1 MNEPNQSHKRDEQ
14 LDLYRGIVMLYIVCF
29 IHVIY
34 WLGIGQEPLRSLAL
48 IEMPAV
54 FFISGAALSVTHNRR
69 RLAATLW
76 SRAKRV
82 VFPFYIYAAVS
93 LIVLSLLV
101 GLRSVLSDLSSL
113 SDSIA
118 STPLG
123 RMTWHDLFTLLSCKG
138 IPHAP
143 YASHLWFIIPYL
155 VLTCT
160 FGLQQKAREYLSRG
174 GYFSLCLIAFCLSA
188 WAGRF
193 TTITAYNLF
202 FVAGWLFYRQLSW
215 RTIYVLTLLCA
226 LVTSGILLGGAT
238 FCPMQAHKFPPDF
251 VFVAYGFFSLC
262 LCSIVFG
269 HCRLPS
275 NSLLKRWNQAG
286 YTIYLYQN
294 LVYAV
299 WSMCFYHWEMFYS
312 HRWIGG
318 FASALAVFV
327 GSTLLS
333 YFTIPI
339 ERWCMQQINSLH
351 DHFTSIGVRQRD

>member
-1 MNEPNQSHKRDEQ
+1 M
-14 LDLYRGIVMLYIVCF
+14 
-29 IHVIY
+29 
-34 WLGIGQEPLRSLAL
+34 
-48 IEMPAV
+48 
-54 FFISGAALSVTHNRR
+54 
-69 RLAATLW
+69 
-76 SRAKRV
+76 
-82 VFPFYIYAAVS
+82 
-93 LIVLSLLV
+93 
-101 GLRSVLSDLSSL
+101 
-113 SDSIA
+113 
-118 STPLG
+118 
-123 RMTWHDLFTLLSCKG
+123 
-138 IPHAP
+138 
-143 YASHLWFIIPYL
+143 
-155 VLTCT
+155 
-160 FGLQQKAREYLSRG
+160 
-174 GYFSLCLIAFCLSA
+174 SA

>member
-1 MNEPNQSHKRDEQ
+1 MNKPIHPHKRDEQ

-34 WLGIGQEPLRSLAL
+34 WLGIGQEPLISLAL

-69 RLAATLW
+69 NLMATIW
-76 SRAKRV
+76 NRAKRV

-93 LIVLSLLV
+93 LIALSLLV
-101 GLRSVLSDLSSL
+101 GLRSFLSDSSNL

-118 STPLG
+118 LTPLG
-123 RMTWHDLFTLLSCKG
+123 RMTWHDLFILLSCKG
-138 IPHAP
+138 VPHTP

-160 FGLQQKAREYLSRG
+160 FGLQQKARDYLSRG
-174 GYFSLCLIAFCLSA
+174 GYFSLCLIVFCLSA

-202 FVAGWLFYRQLSW
+202 FVAGWLFYKQLSW
-215 RTIYVLTLLCA
+215 RTIYVLALLCT
-226 LVTSGILLGGAT
+226 LVMSGSLLGSST
-238 FCPMQAHKFPPDF
+238 FCPMQAHKFPPDY
-251 VFVAYGFFSLC
+251 VFVAYGFFSIC

-269 HCRLPS
+269 HCRIPS
-275 NSLLKRWNQAG
+275 SPLLKRWNQAG

-294 LVYAV
+294 LVYTA
-299 WSMCFYHWEMFYS
+299 WSLCFYHWEILHG

-318 FASALAVFV
+318 IASSLAIFV

-339 ERWCMQQINSLH
+339 ERWFMQRINSTH
-351 DHFTSIGVRQRD
+351 GQPPIHTKTVP